1 LGLAE
6 WRLPASDWLLTRN
19 LQIVCAGAKSDPES
33 LPTLAPIRLG
43 FRFLILIN
51 NLDFTKECSMKVRR
65 SLSTLATLATAGV
78 MICSTI
84 AYAQTWSAPQFV
96 ANGSTV
102 AVATNGSTSAVLF
115 TPPSGGLQASVKSG
129 ASWQTPVTLTT
140 AAATGDIAVAA
151 NGDVLAVWS
160 FRTTNT
166 YIPVEA
172 QARFFSGGSWKGT
185 ITISTNVYG
194 NVSSMGLPAIGFDG
208 SSQATLVWEQITNS
222 SPIACG
228 MKAVTGNASSGFGSA
243 QTITTDTTC
252 YGLAKMAV
260 NSTGEAVV
268 VEGAPGILS
277 GAILGISRSSTGSW
291 AAPVTVA
298 AYAYRQDNPSVGL
311 GNNGTAVAVWRT
323 RSGVS
328 YAVRSNGAWS
338 AAAGLPVLTG
348 QAGGSTGVAV
358 DGSGN
363 AVAIFTQVTISPGTY
378 ATYRP
383 VNGTWQTKVQLS
395 SGLPVAATPAGT
407 FVASGTTV
415 STRLAG
421 SSNWTT
427 HTFADVARVNAGPGL
442 AIAAVG
448 PQVSISTASVP

>member
-1 LGLAE
+1 M
-6 WRLPASDWLLTRN
+6 T
-19 LQIVCAGAKSDPES
+19 
-33 LPTLAPIRLG
+33 
-43 FRFLILIN
+43 
-51 NLDFTKECSMKVRR
+51 VRR
-65 SLSTLATLATAGV
+65 SLSTIATLVTAGV
-78 MICSTI
+78 MICS
-84 AYAQTWSAPQFV
+84 ALGYAQTWSSPQFV
-96 ANGSTV
+96 ANGTTV
-102 AVATNGSTSAVLF
+102 AVATNGTTSAVLF
-115 TPPSGGLQASVKSG
+115 TPPSGGLQSSVKSG
-129 ASWQTPVTLTT
+129 ANWQTPVSLTT
-140 AAATGDIAVAA
+140 AAATGDIAVAP

-166 YIPVEA
+166 YTPVEA
-172 QARFFSGGSWKGT
+172 QARFYSGGHWGNT
-185 ITISTNVYG
+185 ITISLNVYG
-194 NVSSMGLPAIGFDG
+194 NVSSLGLPAIGFDG
-208 SSQATLVWEQITNS
+208 NSQATLVWEQITNP

-228 MKAVTGNASSGFGSA
+228 LKAVMGSAASGFGPA

-252 YGLAKMAV
+252 YGLVGIGV

-268 VEGAPGILS
+268 VEGASGILS
-277 GAILGISRSSTGSW
+277 GAIIGISRSASGIW
-291 AAPVTVA
+291 ATPVTIA

-328 YAVRSNGAWS
+328 YAVSSNGSWS
-338 AAAGLPVLTG
+338 AASGLPVLSG

-378 ATYRP
+378 ASYRP
-383 VNGTWQTKVQLS
+383 VNGSWQSKVQLS
-395 SGLPVAATPAGT
+395 SGLPVRATPAGT

-427 HTFADVARVNAGPGL
+427 HTFADIARVNAGPGL
-442 AIAAVG
+442 VIAAVG
-448 PQVSISTASVP
+448 PQVSISTAAVP

>member
-1 LGLAE
+1 
-6 WRLPASDWLLTRN
+6 
-19 LQIVCAGAKSDPES
+19 
-33 LPTLAPIRLG
+33 
-43 FRFLILIN
+43 
-51 NLDFTKECSMKVRR
+51 MKACR
-65 SLSTLATLATAGV
+65 SLSSLAMFVTAGV
-78 MICSTI
+78 MICSG
-84 AYAQTWSAPQFV
+84 AAHAQNWSSPQFV
-96 ANGSTV
+96 ANGSAV

-115 TPPSGGLQASVKSG
+115 TPLSGGLQASVKNG

-140 AAATGDIAVAA
+140 AAATGNIAVAP

-172 QARFFSGGSWKGT
+172 QARFYSGGSWGNT
-185 ITISTNVYG
+185 ITISANVYG
-194 NVSSMGLPAIGFDG
+194 NVSSLGLPAIGFDG
-208 SSQATLVWEQITNS
+208 SNQATLVWEQITNP

-228 MKAVTGNASSGFGSA
+228 LKAVTGNAAGGFGSA
-243 QTITTDTTC
+243 QTITTDSTC
-252 YGLAKMAV
+252 YGLVKIAV
-260 NSTGEAVV
+260 NSVGEAIV

-277 GAILGISRSSTGSW
+277 SAIIGISRSSAGTW
-291 AAPVTVA
+291 AAPVIVG

-338 AAAGLPVLTG
+338 AAAGLPVLSG

-378 ATYRP
+378 ASYRP
-383 VNGTWQTKVQLS
+383 VNGTWQNKVPLS
-395 SGLPVAATPAGT
+395 SGLPLAATPAGT

-415 STRLAG
+415 STLLAG
-421 SSNWTT
+421 TSNWTT
-427 HTFADVARVNAGPGL
+427 HTFADTARVNAGPGL

-448 PQVSISTASVP
+448 PQVSISTAAVP

>member
-1 LGLAE
+1 M
-6 WRLPASDWLLTRN
+6 
-19 LQIVCAGAKSDPES
+19 KS
-33 LPTLAPIRLG
+33 A
-43 FRFLILIN
+43 
-51 NLDFTKECSMKVRR
+51 RR
-65 SLSTLATLATAGV
+65 SLSTIGTLVVASV
-78 MICSTI
+78 MICS
-84 AYAQTWSAPQFV
+84 ALSYAQTWSSPQFV

-102 AVATNGSTSAVLF
+102 AVATNGGTSAVLF

-129 ASWQTPVTLTT
+129 TSWSTPVTLTT
-140 AAATGDIAVAA
+140 AGATGDIAVAS
-151 NGDVLAVWS
+151 NGNVLAVWS

-172 QARFFSGGSWKGT
+172 QARFFSGASWGTT

-194 NVSSMGLPAIGFDG
+194 NVSSLGLPAIGFDG
-208 SSQATLVWEQITNS
+208 SSQATLVWEQITNP

-228 MKAVTGNASSGFGSA
+228 LNAVTGNASSGFGSA

-252 YGLAKMAV
+252 YGLAKISV

-277 GAILGISRSSTGSW
+277 GAIIGISRSSTGTW

-298 AYAYRQDNPSVGL
+298 AYAYRQDNPTVGL

-328 YAVRSNGAWS
+328 YAARSNGAWS
-338 AAAGLPVLTG
+338 AAAGLPVLSG
-348 QAGGSTGVAV
+348 QAGGSTAVAV

-363 AVAIFTQVTISPGTY
+363 AVAIFTQVTLSPGTY

-383 VNGTWQTKVQLS
+383 VNGSWQSKVQLS

-407 FVASGTTV
+407 FLASGATV

-421 SSNWTT
+421 SSIWTT
-427 HTFADVARVNAGPGL
+427 HTFSGSAIVNAGPGT
-442 AIAAVG
+442 AIALVG
-448 PQVSISTASVP
+448 PQVSVSTATVP

>member
-1 LGLAE
+1 
-6 WRLPASDWLLTRN
+6 
-19 LQIVCAGAKSDPES
+19 
-33 LPTLAPIRLG
+33 
-43 FRFLILIN
+43 
-51 NLDFTKECSMKVRR
+51 MKARR
-65 SLSTLATLATAGV
+65 SLSTIGTLLTAGV
-78 MICSTI
+78 MICSAV
-84 AYAQTWSAPQFV
+84 AYAQTWSSPQFV
-96 ANGSTV
+96 ANGYSV

-129 ASWQTPVTLTT
+129 ANWQAPVTLTT
-140 AAATGDIAVAA
+140 AGATGDIAVAP

-172 QARFFSGGSWKGT
+172 QARFYSAGHWGNT
-185 ITISTNVYG
+185 ITISANVYG
-194 NVSSMGLPAIGFDG
+194 NVSSLGLPAIGFDG
-208 SSQATLVWEQITNS
+208 NSQATLVWEQITNP

-228 MKAVTGNASSGFGSA
+228 LQAITGNAANGFGSA
-243 QTITTDTTC
+243 QTITTATTC
-252 YGLAKMAV
+252 YGLVKMAV

-277 GAILGISRSSTGSW
+277 SAILGISRSAGGIW

-338 AAAGLPVLTG
+338 AAAGLPVLAG

-383 VNGTWQTKVQLS
+383 VNGNWQTKVQLS

-421 SSNWTT
+421 ASNWTT
-427 HTFADVARVNAGPGL
+427 HTFAGTARVNAGPGL

-448 PQVSISTASVP
+448 PQVSISTAAVP